1 MAKGYKREETCV
13 HLMNYHFVFC
23 PKYRRRILVGEVK
36 ERLKQL
42 IIEKVKSM
50 DSEVLRLEVMPD
62 HIHLFVASKPTLAPN
77 MLVGQVKGIT
87 SRRIR
92 EEFPEIRRSLPTLWT
107 RSYFV
112 STAGNVSSSVIQK
125 YIDEQTGK

>member
-13 HLMNYHFVFC
+13 HLMNYHFIFC
-23 PKYRRRILVGEVK
+23 PKYRRRILVGGVK

-42 IIEKVKSM
+42 IIEKIKSM

-62 HIHLFVASKPTLAPN
+62 YIHLFVASKPTIAPN
-77 MLVGQVKGIT
+77 VLVGQVKGIT

-125 YIDEQTGK
+125 YIDEQIGK

>member
-1 MAKGYKREETCV
+1 
-13 HLMNYHFVFC
+13 
-23 PKYRRRILVGEVK
+23 VGGVK

-42 IIEKVKSM
+42 IIEKIKSM

-62 HIHLFVASKPTLAPN
+62 HIHLFVASKPTIAPN
-77 MLVGQVKGIT
+77 VLVGQVKGIT